1 MNTGLPHSL
10 IPRPLPPGQ
19 SPYAPPV
26 VADDGDLIDIKELL
40 RTLWRRRSVI
50 LGTLLFL
57 VSLALLVLFQLTPRY
72 TASTLL
78 TLQTRNEAVVD
89 IQAVMSGLSADA
101 SVIRTELDI
110 ISSRRLVGKLVDRL
124 QLTRDPEFNGALRE
138 QNALKLALDP
148 RTYLSPEWLMALG
161 LLTQDPETLS
171 AEERATQEQAATVD
185 AVTSALSVSNPK
197 LSYTIQITFESEDPK
212 KAALLANTLAELYL
226 TDQLEAK
233 FEATQRATDWLSERI
248 GDLKSRV
255 VEADNAVQAF
265 REQHAIIR
273 SGNQGTV
280 SEQQLAELNVQLVAA
295 RTDLAEAEARY
306 NQAKSQVGQRHNA
319 AALGEV
325 LDSPLIQ
332 RLGEQEAEVR
342 RRQAEIAKRYGPRH
356 PDTIS
361 VDSELADLRAKIAE
375 EVSKVMESIE
385 TEVRVARAR
394 VSTLSAN
401 LDKLKAENAEVQKA
415 SVQLRELEREAES
428 GRILLETFLS
438 RFKETSN
445 QDELQKADVRII
457 SAAEVPAAPSFPKK
471 KLILAVAL
479 VLSLMVGLGL
489 AFLLE
494 ALDHGYRALEHL
506 ERERGLPG
514 LGMVPR
520 LTALQ
525 LKGAKPFDYA
535 IRKPTSAYSEALR
548 FVHVSLMFGHPGD
561 LRPRTILVTS
571 SLPGEGKTTL
581 CLSLA
586 RLLARAGNQR
596 LLLVEGD
603 LRRANVGKAL
613 VDSGRSAPS
622 LTTYLTGQVER
633 WQDCLIQDEVPG
645 LELILSGDKVDTP
658 QVLLQSERMRA
669 LLAEAGESYDFVIL
683 DAPPLLAV
691 SDAVILSHLADVT
704 VFVVRW
710 ESTPREAVG
719 NALDLLRKAGAPI
732 GGVVLTQV
740 DVKKHAHYGYGDYA
754 SYYGQYGGYYAN

>member
-1 MNTGLPHSL
+1 MRRSAT
-10 IPRPLPPGQ
+10 
-19 SPYAPPV
+19 PV
-26 VADDGDLIDIKELL
+26 VERRGVAD
-40 RTLWRRRSVI
+40 V
-50 LGTLLFL
+50 
-57 VSLALLVLFQLTPRY
+57 
-72 TASTLL
+72 
-78 TLQTRNEAVVD
+78 
-89 IQAVMSGLSADA
+89 
-101 SVIRTELDI
+101 
-110 ISSRRLVGKLVDRL
+110 
-124 QLTRDPEFNGALRE
+124 
-138 QNALKLALDP
+138 
-148 RTYLSPEWLMALG
+148 
-161 LLTQDPETLS
+161 
-171 AEERATQEQAATVD
+171 
-185 AVTSALSVSNPK
+185 
-197 LSYTIQITFESEDPK
+197 
-212 KAALLANTLAELYL
+212 
-226 TDQLEAK
+226 
-233 FEATQRATDWLSERI
+233 RI
-248 GDLKSRV
+248 
-255 VEADNAVQAF
+255 
-265 REQHAIIR
+265 
-273 SGNQGTV
+273 
-280 SEQQLAELNVQLVAA
+280 QQLAELNVQLVAA

-306 NQAKSQVGQRHNA
+306 DQARSQVGQRHNA

-325 LDSPLIQ
+325 LKSPLIQ

-394 VSTLSAN
+394 VNTLSAS
-401 LDKLKAENAEVQKA
+401 LDALKTENADLQKA
-415 SVQLRELEREAES
+415 RVQLRELERESES
-428 GRILLETFLS
+428 GRVLLETFLS

-445 QDELQKADVRII
+445 QDNLQKADVRII
-457 SAAEVPAAPSFPKK
+457 SAAEVPVAASFPKK

-506 ERERGLPG
+506 ERDRSIAG
-514 LGMVPR
+514 LGMVPK
-520 LTALQ
+520 LTTLQ

-561 LRPRTILVTS
+561 LRPKSILVTS

-613 VDSGRSAPS
+613 IEPGQRAPS
-622 LTTYLTGQVER
+622 LTAYLTGQIER
-633 WQDCLIQDEVPG
+633 WQDCLIQDEVSG

-658 QVLLQSERMRA
+658 QVLLQSERMRT
-669 LLAEAGESYDFVIL
+669 LLAEAGEVYDFVIL

-732 GGVVLTQV
+732 GGFVLTQV